1 MPERR
6 KSTINELSEIL
17 AEATK
22 EVLVSNTS
30 LEIKYSPTL
39 QKINFVSLRPD
50 IGAFIE
56 FNGDYN
62 GLLCMNFSKEAAYEL
77 YTSAMKFM
85 GIPDEEI
92 IKDPYSEEIVN
103 FLGEMLNQTIGNFR
117 RKIENKYGLSAKNN
131 QPRAITISHT
141 ITMYINTFLNT
152 SQARKISFK
161 TPSGHSFY
169 AELTLEQTEF
179 ISFKAGEEEDTKVE
193 DLLKEFF

>member
-6 KSTINELSEIL
+6 KSTINELAEIL

-30 LEIKYSPTL
+30 LEIKYAPTL
-39 QKINFVSLRPD
+39 QKIGFVSLRPD

-56 FNGDYN
+56 FTGDYN

-77 YTSAMKFM
+77 YCSAMKFM
-85 GIPDEEI
+85 GLPEEEI
-92 IKDPYSEEIVN
+92 TKNPYSDEIIN
-103 FLGEMLNQTIGNFR
+103 FLGEMLNQIIGNFR
-117 RKIENKYGLSAKNN
+117 RKIENKYGLTARNN
-131 QPRAITISHT
+131 QPRAIVISHT

-161 TPSGHSFY
+161 TLSGHPFY
-169 AELTLEQTEF
+169 AELTIEQTEF
-179 ISFKAGEEEDTKVE
+179 ISFKSGEEDEKKVE
-193 DLLKEFF
+193 DLLNEFF